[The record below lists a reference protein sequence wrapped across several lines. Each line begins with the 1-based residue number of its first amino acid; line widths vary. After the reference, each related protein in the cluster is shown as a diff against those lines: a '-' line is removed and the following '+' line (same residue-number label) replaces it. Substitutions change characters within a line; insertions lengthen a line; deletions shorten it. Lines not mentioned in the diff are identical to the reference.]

1 MDKAFVSD
9 EITQAMRDKDKSRLA
24 ILRLVKNDIDAKEK
38 ESGEEVSDADVVA
51 IVKKVLKQTSETL
64 EGSVKVGTDP
74 DRTALLEEQIA
85 ILETYLPAQVSGD
98 ELEALVDR
106 VIEEGGFSEKRD
118 MGLVI
123 SIVAEE
129 TGGNCDKAD
138 VARIAGSRLS

>member
-1 MDKAFVSD
+1 MDKEFLTA

-51 IVKKVLKQTSETL
+51 IVKKVLKQTNETL

-74 DRTALLEEQIA
+74 ERTALLEEQIA
-85 ILETYLPAQVSGD
+85 ILEAYLPAQVSGD

-118 MGLVI
+118 MGRVI
-123 SIVAEE
+123 GLVAEE